1 MIKKLSLLLFS
12 IALISGCISSNKQS
26 DWQLDNDTSSLTF
39 ISIKKTDTAE
49 VGKFKQLEGKI
60 DKNGNVEL
68 KVDLT
73 SVDTN
78 IEIRDSRMQE
88 FLFETANFPA
98 AKITTKVYMEKVN
111 KLAVGKT
118 MLETVTVKFDLHG
131 EQKDITANVLVTRL
145 AEDKLMIVNET
156 ALFLKAT
163 DFKLV
168 DGIEKLR
175 ELAGLPRI
183 SQVVPINFVFTFKSV

>member
-12 IALISGCISSNKQS
+12 IAIISGCISSNKQS

-49 VGKFKQLEGKI
+49 VSKFKQLEGKI
-60 DKNGNVEL
+60 DTSGNVAL
-68 KVDLT
+68 KVDLA

-78 IEIRDSRMQE
+78 ISIRDSRMQE
-88 FLFETANFPA
+88 FLFETAKFPA
-98 AKITTKVYMEKVN
+98 AHITTKVDMEKVN

-118 MLETVTVKFDLHG
+118 MLETVTIKLNLHG
-131 EQKDITANVLVTRL
+131 EQKEIKANVLATRL
-145 AEDKLMIVNET
+145 AENKLMIVNQT
-156 ALFLKAT
+156 ALFLKAA
-163 DFKLV
+163 DFKLL

-175 ELAGLPRI
+175 ELAKLPRI
-183 SQVVPINFVFTFKSV
+183 SKVVPINFVFTFKSV

>member
-12 IALISGCISSNKQS
+12 IVIISGCISSNKQS

-60 DKNGNVEL
+60 DTSGNVTL
-68 KVDLT
+68 KVDLA

-78 IEIRDSRMQE
+78 ISIRDSRMQE
-88 FLFETANFPA
+88 FLFETAKFPA
-98 AKITTKVYMEKVN
+98 AHITTKVDMEKVN

-131 EQKDITANVLVTRL
+131 EQKEIKANVLATRL
-145 AEDKLMIVNET
+145 AENKLMIVNQT
-156 ALFLKAT
+156 ALFLKAA
-163 DFKLV
+163 DFKLL

-183 SQVVPINFVFTFKSV
+183 SHVVPINFVFTFKSL